1 MLLTFPRFIDDKQT
15 GEKTDSRDGRYFI
28 PAATEDESP
37 TIVGQSHHYETT
49 ALSAFYSE
57 KIETSNFQFRP
68 GVRFEIFEQ
77 ERVDRLN
84 GSMYTSKQIHSK

>member
-1 MLLTFPRFIDDKQT
+1 M
-15 GEKTDSRDGRYFI
+15 
-28 PAATEDESP
+28 
-37 TIVGQSHHYETT
+37 GQSHHYETT
-49 ALSAFYSE
+49 TLSAFYSE

-84 GSMYTSKQIHSK
+84 GSTYQDKSIGVLLPGFGLNTIIWNEFVWRYT